1 MKKLLL
7 LVAVAVSLTFAAC
20 SKSAA
25 DYAKETKDLSK
36 EYFEL
41 VKVGKTAE
49 AAKVKQKM
57 DKLGKEISEKMEK
70 DPEFKKQWEAEA
82 PGIAAEVMNQA
93 KDAMGSAEE

>member
-20 SKSAA
+20 SSKSAA
-25 DYAKETKDLSK
+25 DYAQETKDLSK

-41 VKVGKTAE
+41 VKEGKTAE
-49 AAKVKQKM
+49 AAKVKTKM
-57 DKLGKEISEKMEK
+57 DKLGKEISDKMEK
-70 DPEFKKQWEAEA
+70 DAEFKKEWEKEA

-93 KDAMGSAEE
+93 KDAMDSAN